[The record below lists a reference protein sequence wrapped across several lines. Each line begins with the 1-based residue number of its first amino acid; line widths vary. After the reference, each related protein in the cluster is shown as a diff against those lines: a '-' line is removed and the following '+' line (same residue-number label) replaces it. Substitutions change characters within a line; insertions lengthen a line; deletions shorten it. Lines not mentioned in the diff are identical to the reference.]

1 MNQQIKIS
9 TIITIIVLFCLSSI
23 SISAGEQLKKH
34 DPSLA
39 ISVDSAIRQHRKNRI
54 FLVDVRSRKA
64 FETLKIPGSLNIPR
78 YAVKTRPFLKSQPI
92 VLVNEG
98 FAFSLLEQECR
109 KLNQKGFKAYI
120 LNGGLNAWSYKNG
133 PLEGD
138 LFSIKTFSTVSSRI
152 FHQEKDFKN
161 TIVIDVSEVQSSTS
175 KQLIPEAI
183 HLPAIGASAKQ
194 PVKNLPLGD
203 LSASL
208 KGIKKNPNS
217 ALLITNQDG
226 KEYEHIEKI
235 IAKVDVGPV
244 FYLEGGLNGYSR
256 FLKHL
261 ALSRQLKD
269 ARMKTIRQCAPCGQ
283 KEKE

>member
-1 MNQQIKIS
+1 MD
-9 TIITIIVLFCLSSI
+9 
-23 SISAGEQLKKH
+23 A
-34 DPSLA
+34 D
-39 ISVDSAIRQHRKNRI
+39 IRKHRKSRI

-64 FETLKIPGSLNIPR
+64 YETLKIPGSLNIPR
-78 YAVKTRPFLKSQPI
+78 YAVKTRPFLKSRPI

-120 LNGGLNAWSYKNG
+120 LDGGLNAWSYKNG

-161 TIVIDVSEVQSSTS
+161 TIVIDISEVQSSTS
-175 KQLIPEAI
+175 LQLFPGAI

-194 PVKNLPLGD
+194 PMKNLPLSD
-203 LSASL
+203 MSASVRDIM
-208 KGIKKNPNS
+208 KTSNS
-217 ALLITNQDG
+217 ATLITNQDG
-226 KEYEHIEKI
+226 KGYDDIQQEFEKKG
-235 IAKVDVGPV
+235 IAPV
-244 FYLEGGLNGYSR
+244 FYLQGGMDAYEAFLNR
-256 FLKHL
+256 L